1 MDHFKCAFS
10 ATLMGGEF
18 ACVKAVPVTRRS
30 GPEMACTENAAHE
43 RCAALFEGLK
53 QAALPAMGY
62 EDDLLT
68 MPHSALVKIQFGGLL
83 GIRRLLGEE
92 ERGIDDIDALLQRA
106 VTRFGDYEAVPF
118 AELAGDIASYKL
130 RRRS

>member
-1 MDHFKCAFS
+1 
-10 ATLMGGEF
+10 
-18 ACVKAVPVTRRS
+18 
-30 GPEMACTENAAHE
+30 
-43 RCAALFEGLK
+43 
-53 QAALPAMGY
+53 
-62 EDDLLT
+62 